1 MKYVLMSGGKGKRLW
16 PLSTDE
22 KPKQFIKVFG
32 RACMLE
38 NTYNKLVKNFKKK
51 DVYIATSSEYIDLT
65 KETLPNFKN
74 IIIEKEA
81 IGTFGAIL
89 NVAIYLKKVKD
100 ASDDEIVS
108 ILPID
113 HDIDDSFYTVLTEAE
128 DYIKNSDINLCL
140 IGVKPTRP
148 ATQYGYIIEE
158 NGIINEFK
166 EKPNEE
172 LAKEYI
178 KKGALWNSGVVVFKL
193 KEILD
198 IASNY
203 LSYESYDEFALKYN
217 TLPHIS
223 FDYEVLEKSDNVG
236 IVVYDGHFEDIGT
249 WENIAN
255 KLSESDEYNTNI
267 INSEEKT
274 IINDGVKN
282 IIVINTKDGIRII
295 PKN

>member
-113 HDIDDSFYTVLTEAE
+113 HDIDDSFYTVLAEAE
-128 DYIKNSDINLCL
+128 DYIKNSNINLCL

>member
-81 IGTFGAIL
+81 ICIFDAIL
-89 NVAIYLKKVKD
+89 NVAIYIKKVKD

-128 DYIKNSDINLCL
+128 DYIKNSNINLCL

-217 TLPHIS
+217 ALPHIS

-282 IIVINTKDGIRII
+282 IIVINTKDGTRII

>member
-32 RACMLE
+32 KECMLE
-38 NTYNKLVKNFKKK
+38 NTYNKLVKNYKKK

-89 NVAIYLKKVKD
+89 NVAIYLKMVKK
-100 ASDDEIVS
+100 ASDDEIVA

-113 HDIDDSFYTVLTEAE
+113 HDIDDFFYTVLKNAE
-128 DYIKNSDINLCL
+128 EYIKNSNINICL

-166 EKPNEE
+166 EKPSEE
-172 LAKEYI
+172 LAEEYI
-178 KKGALWNSGVVVFKL
+178 RKGALWNSGVVVFKL
-193 KEILD
+193 KEMLD
-198 IASNY
+198 IASKY
-203 LSYESYDEFALKYN
+203 LSYKTYDEFALKYN
-217 TLPHIS
+217 KLPHIS
-223 FDYEVLEKSDNVG
+223 FDYEVLEKSNNVG
-236 IVVYDGHFEDIGT
+236 VVVYDGHFEDIGT
-249 WENIAN
+249 WENIASR
-255 KLSESDEYNTNI
+255 LSESDEYNTNI
-267 INSEEKT
+267 INSETKT
-274 IINDGVKN
+274 IINDGVRN

-295 PKN
+295 PKK

>member
-128 DYIKNSDINLCL
+128 DYIKNSNINLCL

>member
-81 IGTFGAIL
+81 IGTVGAIL
-89 NVAIYLKKVKD
+89 NVAIYIKKVKD